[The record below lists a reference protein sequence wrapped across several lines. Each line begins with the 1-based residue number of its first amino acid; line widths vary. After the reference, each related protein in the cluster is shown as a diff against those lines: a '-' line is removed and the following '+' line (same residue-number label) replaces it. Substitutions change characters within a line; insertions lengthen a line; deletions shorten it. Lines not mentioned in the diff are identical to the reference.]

1 MTTTFLHGANVMLL
15 IIAVVCIIVLMA
27 IMLDLVVGMRKA
39 KIAGVYRSSE
49 AFKRTV
55 TKFITYEGGV
65 LVAGCV
71 DILILLTHI
80 VNLIGIEALSN
91 VPIVSILI
99 GILLCSVEGWSI
111 WEKAEEKQRNR
122 SAKIAGAALDLLTSD
137 KLDKLA
143 DIVERFEMLGEKIKL
158 KDDQ

>member
-1 MTTTFLHGANVMLL
+1 MTTGFLHGANVMLL
-15 IIAVVCIIVLMA
+15 IIAIVCIIVLMA

-65 LVAGCV
+65 LVAGCI
-71 DILILLTHI
+71 DILILLTQI
-80 VNLIGIEALSN
+80 VDLIGIEALSN
-91 VPIVSILI
+91 IPIVSILI
-99 GILLCSVEGWSI
+99 GILLCGVEGWSI

-122 SAKIAGAALDLLTSD
+122 SAKIVGATLDLLTSD

-143 DIVERFEMLGEKIKL
+143 EVVSRLEEANAKLSEKS
-158 KDDQ
+158 